1 MSKRKRIVSLV
12 LVGVICWLGALGLF
26 AYNRLEDKRAALTA
40 ENGYS
45 AVASEISLKRNAKD
59 VQALSMGI
67 PELKTIVKNGY
78 TYVGIIE
85 IPSEGIALPVL
96 EGCDLDLL
104 KVSPCHY
111 SGSPFTDDMVI
122 GAHNYNSHFNC
133 LRWVEMGE
141 KVIFTTVDGIEFN
154 YVIVNRETLNPTE
167 VERMTNSDSDWDL
180 TLFTCYPGGATRCT
194 IRCERAD

>member
-1 MSKRKRIVSLV
+1 MSNRKRIMSLV

-45 AVASEISLKRNAKD
+45 AVASEISFKRNAKD
-59 VQALSMGI
+59 VQALSLEI

-154 YVIVNRETLNPTE
+154 YVIVNRETLNPNE